1 MKDKNYSLRILEF
14 IKGNYSDKE
23 FFTSKKFKERV
34 SSLARIVTNRYKS
47 NKNYVPI
54 TTALKVI
61 GSQSAYQ
68 MCEYNESVFLSDY
81 NTYESVDIMLKDIE
95 YAHGDKYY
103 HLGDTT
109 TPWCYYNGESPEY
122 CFNKYNSYWEIINTQ
137 LLQIEEDINDIGMN
151 DMYLSAVELDYLGIV
166 YPDRFKIV
174 RFNCDDWE
182 TYAIKDTKTDEY
194 IVDANGDYINGYF
207 TDINTVA
214 TDLNVGGWY

>member
-1 MKDKNYSLRILEF
+1 
-14 IKGNYSDKE
+14 
-23 FFTSKKFKERV
+23 
-34 SSLARIVTNRYKS
+34 
-47 NKNYVPI
+47 
-54 TTALKVI
+54 
-61 GSQSAYQ
+61 
-68 MCEYNESVFLSDY
+68 MCEYNESIFLSDY

-122 CFNKYNSYWEIINTQ
+122 CFNKYNSYWEIIKTQ

-151 DMYLSAVELDYLGIV
+151 DMYLSAVELDYLGVV
-166 YPDRFKIV
+166 YPDRFKVV
-174 RFNCDDWE
+174 RLDCDDWE